1 MIRIILAY
9 LRNYRKKGWNISL
22 NLLEINIIM
31 VQGQMLPKVK
41 VKVPL
46 YKVKRTYFKEIDG

>member
-1 MIRIILAY
+1 
-9 LRNYRKKGWNISL
+9 
-22 NLLEINIIM
+22 M

-46 YKVKRTYFKEIDG
+46 YKVKRTYLKKLMIKLLYQKFRVA

>member
-1 MIRIILAY
+1 
-9 LRNYRKKGWNISL
+9 
-22 NLLEINIIM
+22 M
-31 VQGQMLPKVK
+31 VEGQMLLKVK

>member
-1 MIRIILAY
+1 
-9 LRNYRKKGWNISL
+9 
-22 NLLEINIIM
+22 M

-41 VKVPL
+41 VKVLL

>member
-1 MIRIILAY
+1 
-9 LRNYRKKGWNISL
+9 
-22 NLLEINIIM
+22 M
-31 VQGQMLPKVK
+31 VQGQMLPKVT